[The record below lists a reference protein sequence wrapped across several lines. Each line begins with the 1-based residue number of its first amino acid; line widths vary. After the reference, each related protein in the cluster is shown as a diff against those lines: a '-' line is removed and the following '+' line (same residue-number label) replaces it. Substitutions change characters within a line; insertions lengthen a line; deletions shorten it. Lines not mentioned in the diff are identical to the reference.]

1 MVEENENINVTQA
14 QDFRPKLR
22 KIKRPKQRIATDG
35 NIPQPPSK
43 VSLDDMVS
51 NINNEGSSV
60 VEENN
65 NQSDNSL
72 VVSDADRGISNI
84 SDRDNSYVLDGLPPE
99 LNYVADE
106 YIDEYSMNNGYV
118 KKNVVVIFALLFLF
132 IGVFVGK
139 TLFSSQKIETHG
151 LEGVVV
157 NPDIPSGRPR
167 CGLTAKN
174 QACVFYLMNWYRQ
187 ELNGRDFYKMAAD
200 LTGREKYMI
209 ESDNLRYA
217 NIKIKP
223 GHFAQLNIPALK

>member
-1 MVEENENINVTQA
+1 MVEENTNININQTQN
-14 QDFRPKLR
+14 FRPKLR
-22 KIKRPKQRIATDG
+22 KIKRPKQRIATEG
-35 NIPQPPSK
+35 SIPTPPLK
-43 VSLDDMVS
+43 VSLDEMISNTDNEAV
-51 NINNEGSSV
+51 NIN
-60 VEENN
+60 EES

-72 VVSDADRGISNI
+72 VISDADRGISNA
-84 SDRDNSYVLDGLPPE
+84 SEEDNSYVLDGLPPE

-106 YIDEYSMNNGYV
+106 YIDDYSINNKYV
-118 KKNVVVIFALLFLF
+118 KKNVVVVFALLFMF
-132 IGVFVGK
+132 IGIFVGK
-139 TLFSSQKIETHG
+139 TIFSSQKIETHG

>member
-1 MVEENENINVTQA
+1 MVEENANININQA
-14 QDFRPKLR
+14 QNFRPKLR
-22 KIKRPKQRIATDG
+22 KIKRPKQRIAAEG
-35 NIPQPPSK
+35 SIPTPPLK
-43 VSLDDMVS
+43 VSLDEMISDT
-51 NINNEGSSV
+51 NNEAV
-60 VEENN
+60 NNEEER

-72 VVSDADRGISNI
+72 IVSDGDRGISNV
-84 SDRDNSYVLDGLPPE
+84 SEEDNSYVLDGLPPE

-106 YIDEYSMNNGYV
+106 YIDDYSINNKYV
-118 KKNVVVIFALLFLF
+118 KKNVVVIFALLFMF
-132 IGVFVGK
+132 IGIFVGK
-139 TLFSSQKIETHG
+139 TIFSSQKIETHG

>member
-1 MVEENENINVTQA
+1 MVEENANININQA
-14 QDFRPKLR
+14 QNFRPKLR
-22 KIKRPKQRIATDG
+22 KIKRPKQRIAAEG
-35 NIPQPPSK
+35 SIPTPPLK
-43 VSLDDMVS
+43 VSLDEMISDT
-51 NINNEGSSV
+51 NNEAV
-60 VEENN
+60 NNEEER

-72 VVSDADRGISNI
+72 IISDGDRGISNV
-84 SDRDNSYVLDGLPPE
+84 SDGDNSYVLDGLPPE

-106 YIDEYSMNNGYV
+106 YIDDYSINNKYV
-118 KKNVVVIFALLFLF
+118 KKNVVVIFALLFMF
-132 IGVFVGK
+132 IGIFVGK
-139 TLFSSQKIETHG
+139 TIFSSQKIETHG